1 MEDVASGAS
10 WPEDLW
16 FNEHHLD
23 SEIFSTYDLLNC
35 KEICG
40 IHVTLE
46 QIFGVHSKN
55 ALCF

>member
-23 SEIFSTYDLLNC
+23 EEMTAQRFSQPMIAKKYVEYMLP
-35 KEICG
+35 
-40 IHVTLE
+40 
-46 QIFGVHSKN
+46 
-55 ALCF
+55 